1 MSRWCA
7 QHLRAA
13 PHEKAPPVD
22 FGRPLPPQRVAV
34 SEVVDIEE
42 MVYAP
47 RYGESA
53 PAAPAAPS
61 AAAFNTLCLECQ
73 ASLLSR
79 GAALNRSTPRPPPPP
94 PPPRAQPAQ
103 RSRRGGAPRA
113 SGLKGQIDASVR
125 VAMHDAEHAPHG
137 GGGGGGGGAAPAE
150 LMPLEIKSGRENIS
164 HRAQVVPLPSTNRT
178 SLVLHSY

>member
-1 MSRWCA
+1 VARNAPQVLAFSMAMSRWCA

-53 PAAPAAPS
+53 PAAFKTA
-61 AAAFNTLCLECQ
+61 
-73 ASLLSR
+73 
-79 GAALNRSTPRPPPPP
+79 PPPA
-94 PPPRAQPAQ
+94 PPR
-103 RSRRGGAPRA
+103 SRH
-113 SGLKGQIDASVR
+113 R
-125 VAMHDAEHAPHG
+125 VWSAKP
-137 GGGGGGGGAAPAE
+137 P
-150 LMPLEIKSGRENIS
+150 
-164 HRAQVVPLPSTNRT
+164 
-178 SLVLHSY
+178 